1 MIAEGRQVR
10 EIILTHLHPDH
21 VGGVNA
27 LKAHLGGAVPVAAHE
42 QTAVGLSD
50 VRVDRLIQDNE
61 LITLAGEPPISLR
74 ALHTPGHALGHLC
87 FHDDERGVLLT
98 GDNIVGLGS
107 VLIDPPQGNMRAYL
121 DSLERMRSLPNLTV
135 LFGGHGPAIATPYQK
150 IDEYISHRLER
161 ERNILQ
167 AVRAGA
173 TDPKEIVARV
183 YTDVSP
189 KAHAMAERAVIAHL
203 EKLRDEGQL

>member
-1 MIAEGRQVR
+1 MIAEGRTVR

-27 LKAHLGGAVPVAAHE
+27 LKTHLGGDVPVAAHA
-42 QTAVGLSD
+42 QTAEGLTD
-50 VRVDRLIQDNE
+50 VHVDRFINDNDV
-61 LITLAGEPPISLR
+61 ITLDGEPGIRLR

-87 FHDDERGVLLT
+87 FHDEDRGVLMT

-107 VLIDPPQGNMRAYL
+107 VLIDPPQGNMRDYL

-150 IDEYISHRLER
+150 IDQYISHRLER
-161 ERNILQ
+161 EKQILE
-167 AVRAGA
+167 AVRAGL

-189 KAHAMAERAVIAHL
+189 KAHIMAERAVIAHL
-203 EKLRDEGQL
+203 EKLREDGEI